1 MQVAAGK
8 ATKKECNSKKGKMV
22 PSKDGLASPTSA
34 ADGRLKFSDRLK
46 ALLKSGASS
55 TGTGTGTTAALV
67 KDESVD
73 QPDDPYTFSEP
84 EPQVIRLYQ
93 NQNPNHT
100 YSRHCVTLT
109 SKHRQPSGCPKS
121 GMKVVSP
128 PPSSGSDVNAGKL
141 YPNLSASLGHLF
153 SSDSIE
159 LDSCTTPQIQPKN
172 IVMSRGEKVS
182 DDESSKTMNRLQA
195 KIARNKV
202 IGKHKKV
209 RKSSRSPDTSP
220 HNTPLVTNTATS
232 VGKNGSSARN
242 LWPVQRERS
251 LLEEQ
256 LLGLKTEA
264 LLKKESASPPSL
276 ASRHAITYR
285 PQMMNHSSHAV
296 MATIPSKRRRAKV
309 ISRQNEV
316 PRHEALQRIQTV
328 QQALREYRQDLYPL
342 GNTAHCIK
350 ALLALCCSSLS
361 PFFWGEFV
369 LWCCD
374 IMYGFNKR

>member
-1 MQVAAGK
+1 MQVAAGM

-22 PSKDGLASPTSA
+22 PSKDGLPSPTSG

-67 KDESVD
+67 KDEPAD
-73 QPDDPYTFSEP
+73 QPDDPYTFRDP
-84 EPQVIRLYQ
+84 EPQVIHLYQ
-93 NQNPNHT
+93 NPNPNHT

-109 SKHRQPSGCPKS
+109 SNQQQPSGCPKS
-121 GMKVVSP
+121 GFNVVSP
-128 PPSSGSDVNAGKL
+128 PPSSGSDVNAGKS
-141 YPNLSASLGHLF
+141 YPAVSASLGQLF
-153 SSDSIE
+153 PSDSVG
-159 LDSCTTPQIQPKN
+159 LDCTVTPQIQPKN
-172 IVMSRGEKVS
+172 IVMSCSEKVS

-209 RKSSRSPDTSP
+209 RKSSRSPDISP

-232 VGKNGSSARN
+232 VAKNGSSARN
-242 LWPVQRERS
+242 LWPLQRERS

-256 LLGLKTEA
+256 LLGLKPEV

-316 PRHEALQRIQTV
+316 PRHEALQRIQMV

-350 ALLALCCSSLS
+350 ALLAVCRSILLLVLS
-361 PFFWGEFV
+361 EFF
-369 LWCCD
+369 LL
-374 IMYGFNKR
+374 

>member
-1 MQVAAGK
+1 MQVAAGM
-8 ATKKECNSKKGKMV
+8 ATKKECNSKKGKLV
-22 PSKDGLASPTSA
+22 PSKDGLPSPTST

-46 ALLKSGASS
+46 ALLKSGAPG
-55 TGTGTGTTAALV
+55 TGAGTGTTVALV

-93 NQNPNHT
+93 NPNPNHT

-109 SKHRQPSGCPKS
+109 SKQRQPSGCPKS
-121 GMKVVSP
+121 GLKVVSP

-141 YPNLSASLGHLF
+141 YPTLSASLGQLF
-153 SSDSIE
+153 PSDSVG
-159 LDSCTTPQIQPKN
+159 LDSCATPQIQPKN

-220 HNTPLVTNTATS
+220 HNTPLVTNTTTS
-232 VGKNGSSARN
+232 VVKNGSSARN
-242 LWPVQRERS
+242 VWPLQRERS

-256 LLGLKTEA
+256 LLGLKPEV
-264 LLKKESASPPSL
+264 LLKKESATPTSL

-285 PQMMNHSSHAV
+285 PQMMNHHSSHAV

-350 ALLALCCSSLS
+350 AFLALCCS
-361 PFFWGEFV
+361 
-369 LWCCD
+369 
-374 IMYGFNKR
+374 